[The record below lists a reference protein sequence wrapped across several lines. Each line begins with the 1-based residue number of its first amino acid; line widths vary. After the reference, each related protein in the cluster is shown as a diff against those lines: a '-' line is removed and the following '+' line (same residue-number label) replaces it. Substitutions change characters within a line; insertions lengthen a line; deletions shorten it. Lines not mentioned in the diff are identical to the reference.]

1 MWNLVHSWMEFG
13 LSEGMET
20 WVGSHLLMFPGVRS
34 FVMVQSSGVEP
45 PASEFWSFS

>member
-34 FVMVQSSGVEP
+34 FVVLQSSVVEP
-45 PASEFWSFS
+45 LASGF

>member
-34 FVMVQSSGVEP
+34 SMMVQSSGVELS
-45 PASEFWSFS
+45 ACGFLS